1 MCKMADIGDVI
12 GMVIGIVITALL
24 VPMGIQ
30 AIADTAVEDWDATL
44 VTLWQT
50 LLPLMIIIG
59 IILGYVP
66 KFKNE

>member
-1 MCKMADIGDVI
+1 MADIGDVI